1 MFTIEEIT
9 LMKMYSGLNPER
21 QNVLKNLEKLL
32 PLFTEEENEV
42 KELTQGVVRKLTA
55 MNDKSFSEINFNLS
69 LDGEDD

>member
-21 QNVLKNLEKLL
+21 KNVLKNLEKLL

-55 MNDKSFSEINFNLS
+55 MNDKSFGEINFNLS